1 MRLKPVPKT
10 TLAARIMELERVL
23 RQRVNGKKDRHDVAK
38 DFLHRI
44 LSRGEHKDPK
54 LRKARPAANPFASWA
69 SRRALLTPQVNPGSL
84 AIAAARALKCSLCA
98 AAGGKRA

>member
-1 MRLKPVPKT
+1 MGHARRKTRLKPVPKT

-69 SRRALLTPQVNPGSL
+69 SRRTLNATGQSRVTSY
-84 AIAAARALKCSLCA
+84 RC
-98 AAGGKRA
+98 GKST